1 MSAEVIIEAGGGWTI
16 EGGVL
21 WNRANDYD
29 IGHEALLYVEDGA
42 YMWVIQVGSKI
53 WTSYAVFMA
62 AWLRACNHYGKI
74 VDWEVLAMTV
84 EHIRQIK
91 ASEAR
96 T

>member
-1 MSAEVIIEAGGGWTI
+1 MSAETMIDAGGGWTI

-29 IGHEALLYVEDGA
+29 LGSEALLSVEAGT
-42 YMWVIQVGSKI
+42 YIWIFQVGSKT
-53 WTSYAVFMA
+53 WTSYAVFMG

-84 EHIRQIK
+84 DHIRQIK
-91 ASEAR
+91 AAEAR